1 VKAMDDGFLA
11 GNTHDTRQFSQKRI
25 LKGLRASQF
34 ASADSKGVAVT
45 EFSSRDEK
53 TEVNEVMT

>member
-1 VKAMDDGFLA
+1 MDDGFLA
-11 GNTHDTRQFSQKRI
+11 GNTHDTRQFSQKRV